1 MSERLFPPD
10 PEPDQGHGPGP
21 GESRYRGIRLVRLA
35 GEVARALAAV
45 GKVSVEGEV
54 HRPNRRAN
62 GRVFFTLRDRA
73 AQLSVTVPPAKL
85 ARCRVVAG
93 ERVLVSG
100 ALSWFADWGQLLFVA
115 DEVSPV
121 GEGAVA
127 AALAEARRRLDADGL
142 LTRPRRPIPRL
153 PRVIGVVCGTDA
165 AVRADIESVV
175 AARFPGYPV
184 EFREV
189 TVQGPGAAEA
199 VTAALQAL
207 DARPEIEVI
216 VLARGGGDAVSLLPF
231 SDEELCRA
239 VAAARTAVVSA
250 IGHEGD
256 RPLVDE
262 VADLRAGTPSLAA
275 AAVIPDRVALEAE
288 IDAMLSRAGL
298 AAADRLAISH
308 RRLDAIDAGQSART
322 GLGRAAERL
331 DRQAGR
337 LELLHPARLWAGA
350 AARLVGQRAQMDA
363 LSPVRVL
370 ERGYAVVRVAGTDE
384 VVRRADQVDAGDDLA
399 IQLAVGRLAARTTN
413 VSTDAGG
420 GQR

>member
-1 MSERLFPPD
+1 M
-10 PEPDQGHGPGP
+10 
-21 GESRYRGIRLVRLA
+21 VRLA
-35 GEVARALAAV
+35 AEIARAVVAV

-100 ALSWFADWGQLLFVA
+100 TLSWFTDWGQLLFVA
-115 DEVSPV
+115 DEVTPV

-127 AALAEARRRLDADGL
+127 AAIAEARRRLDADGL
-142 LTRPRRPIPRL
+142 LARRRRPIPRL

-189 TVQGPGAAEA
+189 TVQGPGAVDA
-199 VTAALQAL
+199 VTEALVAF
-207 DARPEIEVI
+207 DARPDVEVI

-231 SDEELCRA
+231 SDEQLCRA
-239 VAAARTAVVSA
+239 VAAAKTAVVSA

-275 AAVIPDRVALEAE
+275 SAVVPDRDALEAE
-288 IDAMLSRAGL
+288 IDALVARAGL
-298 AAADRLAISH
+298 VAADRVAVAR
-308 RRLDAIDAGQSART
+308 RRLDAIDAGQSVRT
-322 GLGRAAERL
+322 GLGRAGERL
-331 DRQAGR
+331 DRQVGR
-337 LELLHPARLWAGA
+337 LELLHPSRLLA
-350 AARLVGQRAQMDA
+350 AATTRLAGQLAQMDA

-370 ERGYAVVRVAGTDE
+370 ERGYAVVRLTGTGE
-384 VVRRADQVDAGDDLA
+384 VVRYAGQVRPGDELA
-399 IQLAVGRLAARTTN
+399 VQLAAGRLRAATLHT
-413 VSTDAGG
+413 SIDADTDAGSHG
-420 GQR
+420 ERADG